1 MNIVSLFSGI
11 GGFEAGIQNSNL
23 NSKFIFSSEIDKFAQ
38 TSYELNF
45 NVKPQGDI
53 TKIHEFLIPDHDIL
67 TAGFPCQSFSIAGK
81 RRGFEDTR
89 GTLFFDIARI
99 INWKKPQFI
108 ILENVKNLISHDNGQ
123 TVLKILKVLSDMNY
137 TLDIKILNSKDFG
150 TAQNRERTYIIGVLD
165 YPEEDYDLRYITA
178 PNQRKLKAFLNEN
191 EFKTFNFNLD
201 NKNFKNVVLEDILED
216 DDKVDDKYFFNK
228 ITTEDINTFESNK
241 DITNKDGIIK
251 LFDIP
256 KVLHND
262 NERQRRVYSS
272 KGLAP
277 TVLARTDSAKVLVE
291 NGGDKRIRKLTP
303 LECFRLQGF
312 TDEFYFNLKNNGLSD
327 NQLYKQ
333 AGNAVTTT
341 VITAIADKLKEIAG
355 VKE

>member
-1 MNIVSLFSGI
+1 
-11 GGFEAGIQNSNL
+11 
-23 NSKFIFSSEIDKFAQ
+23 
-38 TSYELNF
+38 
-45 NVKPQGDI
+45 
-53 TKIHEFLIPDHDIL
+53 
-67 TAGFPCQSFSIAGK
+67 
-81 RRGFEDTR
+81 
-89 GTLFFDIARI
+89 
-99 INWKKPQFI
+99 
-108 ILENVKNLISHDNGQ
+108 
-123 TVLKILKVLSDMNY
+123 MNY

-150 TAQNRERTYIIGVLD
+150 TAQNRERTYIIGVLNH
-165 YPEEDYDLRYITA
+165 PEEDYDLRYITA
-178 PNQRKLKAFLNEN
+178 PKQRKLKDFLNEN

-201 NKNFKNVVLEDILED
+201 NKVFKNVVLEDILED

-291 NGGDKRIRKLTP
+291 NGSDKRIRKLTP

-341 VITAIADKLKEIAG
+341 VITAIADKLKEIAE